1 MDFYLYSILI
11 VVESQFPIEMNPLK
25 VLVSVIHDT
34 ESIHKAKEAVTK
46 EVQSEFS
53 GFLLITYYSILGRV

>member
-1 MDFYLYSILI
+1 MT
-11 VVESQFPIEMNPLK
+11 PLK

-34 ESIHKAKEAVTK
+34 ESIRKAKEALTK

-53 GFLLITYYSILGRV
+53 EFLLIAYNSILGIV

>member
-1 MDFYLYSILI
+1 
-11 VVESQFPIEMNPLK
+11 MNPLK

-34 ESIHKAKEAVTK
+34 ESIIHKAKEALTK

-53 GFLLITYYSILGRV
+53 GFLLTTDYSILSIV

>member
-1 MDFYLYSILI
+1 MYSIHF
-11 VVESQFPIEMNPLK
+11 VVESQFPIEMTPQK

-34 ESIHKAKEAVTK
+34 ESIIHKSKEALTK

-53 GFLLITYYSILGRV
+53 GFLLITYSSTIGVV